1 LQNPKSI
8 ALNLNQEKYL
18 IENQLQIRIKDP
30 SFDVDLLEQFEL
42 CIQLIDNA
50 FTFCVI
56 DTQSK
61 RCLLL
66 ESYHLLISPDRSF
79 KEQLQLIFEDHHFLM
94 AGFWKAV
101 KISTFNR
108 QFALVPYPLFD
119 ESAIDKYIEQVA
131 SFDPN
136 HESLYHYKHILP
148 DSVNVFAANSEIT
161 NWIKS
166 FYPSENVKV
175 IHQTSALIQAMMREN
190 ESISLKTI
198 YLIINKGYFTILIKN
213 ETSLEYC
220 NIFSFASEDEL
231 LFNLMFVSST
241 LNINRK
247 ASKLILYGEIIQ
259 NSDLYNKITS
269 YFSFVSIGSKPAY
282 LKYGYVF
289 DEIPDQHFFDLFS
302 IFLC

>member
-1 LQNPKSI
+1 LSN
-8 ALNLNQEKYL
+8 EGYL
-18 IENQLQIRIKDP
+18 IENQLQVRIKDP

-42 CIQLIDNA
+42 CIQLIDNT
-50 FTFCVI
+50 FSFCVI

-66 ESYHLLISPDRSF
+66 ESYRLEVSPGRSF

-94 AGFWKAV
+94 AGFWKTV

-108 QFALVPYPLFD
+108 QFALVPFPLFD
-119 ESAIDKYIEQVA
+119 EASIHQYLEQV
-131 SFDPN
+131 SPFDPDK
-136 HESLYHYKHILP
+136 ESLYHYKHILP

-161 NWIKS
+161 DWIKS
-166 FYPSENVKV
+166 FYPKENVKV

-190 ESISLKTI
+190 ESTSLRTI
-198 YLIINKGYFTILIKN
+198 YLIINKGYFTLLIKN
-213 ETSLEYC
+213 EASLEYC
-220 NIFSFASEDEL
+220 NIFSFASEEEL

-247 ASKLILYGEIIQ
+247 STKLIIYGEMERE
-259 NSDLYNKITS
+259 SELYNKILT
-269 YFSFVSIGSKPAY
+269 YFGFVSIGSKPFY

-289 DEIPDQHFFDLFS
+289 DEIPDHRFFDLFS